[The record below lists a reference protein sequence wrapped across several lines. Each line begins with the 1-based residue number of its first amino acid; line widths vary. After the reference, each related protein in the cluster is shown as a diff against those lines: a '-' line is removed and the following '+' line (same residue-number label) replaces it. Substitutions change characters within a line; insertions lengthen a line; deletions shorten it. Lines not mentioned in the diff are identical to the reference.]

1 MKRLVI
7 VLGLTSVAALVGWN
21 SLPLLANV
29 GPKTIAVAEGN
40 VARGAYLARASGC
53 IACHT
58 RIDEGGAP
66 LAGGPA
72 LETPFGTFYAPNLTT
87 DPEHGIGSWTLEQFA
102 TALRKGISPE
112 GQPYYPAFPYSFY
125 TGLSDQDIAD
135 LWAAFKTV
143 PPVAESAQEH
153 EVGFPF
159 YQRNGLYLWQHLF
172 FSEGGLGASTG
183 VDEEKDAMYRR
194 GEYLVENAA
203 HCAACHTP
211 RNLLGGLK
219 RDQDYSGSKSM
230 LQGEGRIPAITPQ
243 ALTEAGWSVKDLAW
257 ALQSGIKP
265 DGDVF
270 GGSMG
275 EVVRDGTAYLQP
287 EDLEAM
293 AHYLLN
299 RK

>member
-1 MKRLVI
+1 MKRLAI
-7 VLGLTSVAALVGWN
+7 VLGVTLVAALVGWS

-29 GPKTIAVAEGN
+29 GPEKLNAETGD

-58 RIDEGGAP
+58 RIEEGGAP
-66 LAGGPA
+66 LAGGPG

-87 DPEHGIGSWTLEQFA
+87 DAEHGIGGWTLEQFA
-102 TALRKGISPE
+102 TALRKGISPD

-125 TGLSDQDIAD
+125 SGLSDQDVAD
-135 LWAAFKTV
+135 LWAAFQTV
-143 PPVAESAQEH
+143 PPVVKVAPEH
-153 EVGFPF
+153 KLSFLF
-159 YQRNGLYLWQHLF
+159 DQRNGLHLWQSLF
-172 FSEGGLGASTG
+172 FNEGRWEEVVGADSG
-183 VDEEKDAMYRR
+183 HSKKYRR
-194 GEYLVENAA
+194 GEYLVESAA

-219 RDQDYSGSKSM
+219 RNLDYSGSKSM

>member
-7 VLGLTSVAALVGWN
+7 ALGVTLAAAVVGWN

-29 GPKTIAVAEGN
+29 GPEQLNATTGD

-58 RIDEGGAP
+58 RIEDGGAP
-66 LAGGPA
+66 LAGGSG

-87 DPEHGIGSWTLEQFA
+87 DVEHGIGGWTQEQFA
-102 TALRKGISPE
+102 VALRKGISPA
-112 GQPYYPAFPYSFY
+112 GKPYYPAFPYSFY
-125 TGLSDQDIAD
+125 TKFSDQDIAD
-135 LWAAFKTV
+135 LWAAFQTV
-143 PPVAESAQEH
+143 PAVADTVSEH
-153 EVGFPF
+153 DLSFPF
-159 YQRNGLYLWQHLF
+159 SQRNGLYLWQKVF
-172 FSEGGLGASTG
+172 FTEGRLDVAANR
-183 VDEEKDAMYRR
+183 EEKYRR
-194 GEYLVENAA
+194 GEYLVESAA

-219 RDQDYSGSKSM
+219 RDRDYTGSVSM
-230 LQGEGRIPAITPQ
+230 LQAEGQIPAITPQ
-243 ALTEAGWSVKDLAW
+243 ALTEAGWTVKDLAW

-293 AHYLLN
+293 AHYLMN